1 MVNNNFFFDDENVVA
16 EDLVNS
22 LGSPEDIAQVKRNPL
37 LRSRAALRLVL
48 DRADGLDADTLASAR
63 LSFAFVSLA
72 FGDFAVALE
81 AAEKTLEMETASVLP
96 RLHDRHV
103 ATARMYAAEACC
115 RLGEYSNAMAHLRGD
130 VHDDPYFY
138 QLASQL
144 SGVTLETASANDKG
158 KRCLAKTQAIVLSS
172 ACAIAAAMGDPTAKQ
187 LAHSANSMDSGRAYA
202 RRALIYTLLREGN
215 LSSSLNMLL
224 TLR

>member
-1 MVNNNFFFDDENVVA
+1 MNNNFFFDDDNVVS
-16 EDLVNS
+16 EDLVKS

-37 LRSRAALRLVL
+37 LRGRAALQLVL
-48 DRADGLDADTLASAR
+48 DRSDELDADTLASTL
-63 LSFAFVSLA
+63 LSFSFVSLA
-72 FGDFAVALE
+72 FGEFTVALD
-81 AAEKTLEMETASVLP
+81 AATKTLEMDIKSVLP
-96 RLHDRHV
+96 RLNDRHV
-103 ATARMYAAEACC
+103 ATARMYAAEASC
-115 RLGEYSNAMAHLRGD
+115 RLGEYSAAMAHLHGD

-144 SGVTLETASANDKG
+144 SGVTLETAAASDKG

-187 LAHSANSMDSGRAYA
+187 LAHSANSMDSGRTYA

-224 TLR
+224 TLG